1 MAFITKTRVTAYD
14 NAGYSEM
21 YLYDPAARTIK
32 CVSCRPDGAPPTSDV
47 IGARNGLFMTF
58 DGRTFWTTKDGLV
71 PRDANQK
78 VDVYEFVRG
87 RPQLITTGTSD
98 DTGNE
103 FQVPGL
109 AGVSGDGIDVYFATY
124 ATLVP
129 QDENGDVLKFYDAR
143 TNGGFPTPEV
153 KPPCQAADECHGE
166 ERSAPAAPEI
176 GTSARLGN
184 GGNYQAA
191 PKKKKKKGCGKK
203 KGKHHQKKCR
213 STRRSRR

>member
-1 MAFITKTRVTAYD
+1 M
-14 NAGYSEM
+14 
-21 YLYDPAARTIK
+21 
-32 CVSCRPDGAPPTSDV
+32 
-47 IGARNGLFMTF
+47 
-58 DGRTFWTTKDGLV
+58 
-71 PRDANQK
+71 Q
-78 VDVYEFVRG
+78 G
-87 RPQLITTGTSD
+87 RPQLITTGTAD

-143 TNGGFPTPEV
+143 TNGGIAAEPV

-166 ERSAPAAPEI
+166 ERSTPATPEI

-184 GGNYQAA
+184 GGNFDA
-191 PKKKKKKGCGKK
+191 PAKKKTKKKACGKK
-203 KGKHHQKKCR
+203 KGKRHNKKCA
-213 STRRSRR
+213 SSKRRSR

>member
-1 MAFITKTRVTAYD
+1 M
-14 NAGYSEM
+14 
-21 YLYDPAARTIK
+21 
-32 CVSCRPDGAPPTSDV
+32 
-47 IGARNGLFMTF
+47 
-58 DGRTFWTTKDGLV
+58 

-87 RPQLITTGTSD
+87 RPQLITTGTAD

-143 TNGGFPTPEV
+143 TNGGISNPG
-153 KPPCQAADECHGE
+153 GE
-166 ERSAPAAPEI
+166 ASLP
-176 GTSARLGN
+176 
-184 GGNYQAA
+184 GG
-191 PKKKKKKGCGKK
+191 
-203 KGKHHQKKCR
+203 
-213 STRRSRR
+213 RRVSR